1 MSFDRVGFLG
11 CCSWTVEAL
20 DTLGKVTGLM
30 SEYALDFGELGP
42 SASILACARSLKM
55 LGTGPPS
62 GSTLGLGLQLA
73 LNESRASQ
81 RQPQHDTVSSL
92 HS

>member
-20 DTLGKVTGLM
+20 DILGKVTGLM

-42 SASILACARSLKM
+42 SASVLACARSLKM
-55 LGTGPPS
+55 LGTGPRV
-62 GSTLGLGLQLA
+62 G
-73 LNESRASQ
+73 SRARATTSIKRVQ
-81 RQPQHDTVSSL
+81 SVSTPTST
-92 HS
+92 